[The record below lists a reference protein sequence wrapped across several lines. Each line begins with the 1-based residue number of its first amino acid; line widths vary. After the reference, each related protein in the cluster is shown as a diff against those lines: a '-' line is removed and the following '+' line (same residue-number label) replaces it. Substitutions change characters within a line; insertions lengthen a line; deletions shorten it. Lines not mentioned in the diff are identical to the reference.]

1 MASLLGL
8 NFIRLCM
15 SELLENLA
23 SCLAAAAEPS
33 ERLRAYVEEIDRFLD
48 RSQSLE
54 PPELD
59 GGGGPDH
66 GEGTLTDAPPQLSYA
81 ATTQDAG
88 EEMVIPLE
96 LLQRI
101 PWDWAEQMQIF

>member
-1 MASLLGL
+1 
-8 NFIRLCM
+8 M

-23 SCLAAAAEPS
+23 SCLSAAAEAGG
-33 ERLRAYVEEIDRFLD
+33 RLRAYVEEIDRFLD

-54 PPELD
+54 PPEID
-59 GGGGPDH
+59 GREQGRGDGA
-66 GEGTLTDAPPQLSYA
+66 LTDPPQPPPA
-81 ATTQDAG
+81 A
-88 EEMVIPLE
+88 EENEETVIPLE